1 MKIVM
6 DINILIS
13 ALLKDSKTRG
23 IIKNSGLDFYFPEIA
38 FHKII
43 KYKDYMIE
51 KAQITEEDFILLLAR
66 LFSHIKLISRKEML
80 EQKIKAGESMK
91 TIDEEDY
98 PFVAAAL
105 SLGNDGVIWSED
117 KHFEKQNLVKVIKT
131 DIIDKFVS

>member
-1 MKIVM
+1 MKIVI
-6 DINILIS
+6 DVNILIS
-13 ALLKDSKTRG
+13 ALLKDSKTRS

-38 FHKII
+38 FYKIV

-51 KAQITEEDFILLLAR
+51 KAQITEEDFILLLAK
-66 LFSHIKLISRKEML
+66 LFSHIKLVSRKEML
-80 EQKIKAGESMK
+80 EQKVKAKELMK

-117 KHFEKQNLVKVIKT
+117 KHFEKQNLVKSIKT
-131 DIIDKFVS
+131 ISLEKFVS

>member
-1 MKIVM
+1 MKIVI
-6 DINILIS
+6 DVNILIS
-13 ALLKDSKTRG
+13 ALLKDSKTRS
-23 IIKNSGLDFYFPEIA
+23 IIKSSGMDFYFPEVA

-51 KAQITEEDFILLLAR
+51 KAQITEEDFILLLAK
-66 LFSHIKLISRKEML
+66 LFSHIKLISRREML
-80 EQKIKAGESMK
+80 EQKIKAKELMK

-117 KHFEKQNLVKVIKT
+117 KHFEKQNMVKVIKT
-131 DIIDKFVS
+131 NSLEKFVS

>member
-1 MKIVM
+1 MKIVI
-6 DINILIS
+6 DVNILIS
-13 ALLKDSKTRG
+13 ALLKNSKTRS

-51 KAQITEEDFILLLAR
+51 KAQITEEDFILLLAK

-80 EQKIKAGESMK
+80 EQKIKAKELMR

-105 SLGNDGVIWSED
+105 SLGSDGVIWSED
-117 KHFEKQNLVKVIKT
+117 KHFEKQSFVRVIKT
-131 DIIDKFVS
+131 TSLDKFVS

>member
-1 MKIVM
+1 MKIVI
-6 DINILIS
+6 DVNILIS
-13 ALLKDSKTRG
+13 VLLKDSKTRS
-23 IIKNSGLDFYFPEIA
+23 IIKNSDLNFYFPEIA

-43 KYKDYMIE
+43 KYKNYMIE
-51 KAQITEEDFILLLAR
+51 KAQITEEDFILLLAK
-66 LFSHIKLISRKEML
+66 LFSHIKLISRREML
-80 EQKIKAGESMK
+80 EQKIKAKELMK

-131 DIIDKFVS
+131 TSIDKFVS